1 LIRCWFQYL
10 CIDAQKETLP
20 TDAAMTA
27 KAHESARETK
37 RAVRS
42 GGGLVEVPADGD
54 MIQVGT

>member
-1 LIRCWFQYL
+1 
-10 CIDAQKETLP
+10 
-20 TDAAMTA
+20 MTA

-42 GGGLVEVPADGD
+42 GGGLVEVAADGD